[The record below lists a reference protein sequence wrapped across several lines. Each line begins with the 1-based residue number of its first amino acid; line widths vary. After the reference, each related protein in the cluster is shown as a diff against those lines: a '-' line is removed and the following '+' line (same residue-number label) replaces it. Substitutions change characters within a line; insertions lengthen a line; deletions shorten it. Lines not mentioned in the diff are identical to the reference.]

1 MTARQQKETE
11 TRVDASEVRGKD
23 QRAQLARQRREAI
36 LTRMAMQFIKRL
48 EDLFERTKDARSV
61 HICAKQGMRRKKKK
75 KRSLS
80 HMILSHTHQQ
90 RDIIIITITIVVVD
104 TSYDIPRV

>member
-61 HICAKQGMRRKKKK
+61 HICAKQGMRRKK
-75 KRSLS
+75 RSLS

>member
-1 MTARQQKETE
+1 M
-11 TRVDASEVRGKD
+11 DASEVRGKD

-61 HICAKQGMRRKKKK
+61 HICTKQGMRRKKK

>member
-61 HICAKQGMRRKKKK
+61 HICAKQGMRRKKK
-75 KRSLS
+75 RSLT

>member
-75 KRSLS
+75 RSLS